1 MPHVPGVGRLSTADL
16 GNLAGEPDTPL
27 SSKTREWCLLHGC
40 ALTLLS
46 LWRSKTA
53 AGESELPGQP
63 EMGLVRHS
71 CSRESVG
78 MEDPLASVFIVATEL
93 THSLGH
99 NDAFHHI
106 VSGFLETLELR
117 AAYSHHTDTLSPP
130 AWRLRGRQVP
140 HPRSPSRCF
149 HLMLSQEEPEVLCNC
164 ACASRQ
170 DAETLTVRFPAALW
184 SPLAW
189 TQVAA

>member
-1 MPHVPGVGRLSTADL
+1 MPHVPSVGRLSTADL

-46 LWRSKTA
+46 PRRSKTA

-63 EMGLVRHS
+63 EMGLVGHS

-93 THSLGH
+93 THSLSDTMMH
-99 NDAFHHI
+99 FITLFLVSWRRWNSERLIHI
-106 VSGFLETLELR
+106 
-117 AAYSHHTDTLSPP
+117 
-130 AWRLRGRQVP
+130 
-140 HPRSPSRCF
+140 
-149 HLMLSQEEPEVLCNC
+149 
-164 ACASRQ
+164 
-170 DAETLTVRFPAALW
+170 TLTHCPLQPGGFEEGKFHTPAA
-184 SPLAW
+184 P
-189 TQVAA
+189 AAVSI